1 MPQKTINKAEQQYAD
16 LKLIINGLDSL
27 CLSMALNI
35 DKKSANHYAKQDI
48 TPLIERLNSAYSEIN
63 TIRNHLG
70 ILYGF

>member
-1 MPQKTINKAEQQYAD
+1 MDKPKIDNAEQQYAD

-35 DKKSANHYAKQDI
+35 DKKSHKHYAKENI

-70 ILYGF
+70 IPYGI